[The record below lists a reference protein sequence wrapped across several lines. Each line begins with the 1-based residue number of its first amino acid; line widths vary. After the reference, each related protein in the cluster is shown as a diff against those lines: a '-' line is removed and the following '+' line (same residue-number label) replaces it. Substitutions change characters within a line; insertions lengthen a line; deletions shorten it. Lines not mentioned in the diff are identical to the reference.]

1 MLMLVYNMPVDRV
14 QATRPRLKAANCL
27 QNWCTAASICTECC
41 IAVCAATAAD
51 FRFPKPNAPLRSA
64 SRERTKNPPWRG
76 QGGFEN
82 LLVPGGLH
90 HSPPHR
96 LEDEQ
101 GERHHH
107 EVHQGGDDEDHVPA
121 ACRRLDHVG
130 HRHEEG

>member
-76 QGGFEN
+76 QGGFLVRSREA
-82 LLVPGGLH
+82 LLRGALGLGKRKSAAVAAH
-90 HSPPHR
+90 TAMQHS
-96 LEDEQ
+96 
-101 GERHHH
+101 
-107 EVHQGGDDEDHVPA
+107 
-121 ACRRLDHVG
+121 
-130 HRHEEG
+130 